1 VTSLPATG
9 GRRESKNPAIG
20 GGFFVSLPR
29 AAADLPQSVTL
40 EAQKMQHP
48 IVRPVDPFLDG
59 HLLSIAVFVKHF
71 LVAQLCAAGWLA
83 AFGEHFRRGRIEAH
97 QAAIAAI
104 G

>member
-9 GRRESKNPAIG
+9 GRRESKNPAPG
-20 GGFFVSLPR
+20 GGFFFCLP
-29 AAADLPQSVTL
+29 ADLPQSVTL